1 MFTIYKKIISTQR
14 NLPDDEDKE
23 YIYSEVEDQVEY
35 QCNFQNVDQDD
46 NQ

>member
-1 MFTIYKKIISTQR
+1 M
-14 NLPDDEDKE
+14 NDEDKE